1 MSAGR
6 DRAALVALL
15 RLGRREY
22 WQYAELVEE
31 ADSAEVVLR
40 RELAGRGD
48 QASLLPD
55 EPEPLIESAES
66 DIAEWQAKGLRLLG
80 VLDGSYPCNL
90 RRVHDR
96 PPLIFVAGDLK
107 PEDARS
113 VAVIGSRRASKCGLE
128 TTAEIAEH
136 LVASGH
142 TVISGLAAGV
152 DTAAH
157 TAALSLGGRTTAVIG
172 TGLAN
177 AYPPEN
183 AWLQDQIARRG
194 AVVSQFWPDSPP
206 SRTSFPLRNA
216 VMSGLSLGTVVVEGS
231 ARSGARIQ
239 ARIALGHGRP
249 VFLWGGLLEQAWA
262 RELAT
267 RPGVHVVAQP
277 DQITRAIERLN
288 ATELLA
294 E

>member
-15 RLGRREY
+15 RLGRREH
-22 WQYAELVEE
+22 WQYSELVEQAGSAELV
-31 ADSAEVVLR
+31 LLQ
-40 RELAGRGD
+40 ELAGRGD
-48 QASLLPD
+48 QPSLLPD
-55 EPEPLIESAES
+55 EPEPAIESAES
-66 DIAEWQAKGLRLLG
+66 DIAKWQGRGLRLLG
-80 VLDGSYPCNL
+80 ILDETYPRNL

-96 PPLIFVAGDLK
+96 PPLIFLAGDLS

-113 VAVIGSRRASKCGLE
+113 VAVIGSRRASRTGLE
-128 TTAEIAEH
+128 TAAQIAEH
-136 LVASGH
+136 LVATGH
-142 TVISGLAAGV
+142 TVISGLASGV

-157 TAALSLGGRTTAVIG
+157 TAALSLGGRTMAVIG
-172 TGLAN
+172 TGLAH

-183 AWLQDQIARRG
+183 AGLQDQIARKC

-206 SRTSFPLRNA
+206 SRKSFPLRNA

-249 VFLWGGLLEQAWA
+249 VFLWKPLLEQPWA
-262 RELAT
+262 RELAK
-267 RPGVHVVAQP
+267 RPGVHVVARP
-277 DQITRAIERLN
+277 DQITRTIERLN
-288 ATELLA
+288 ATDLLT